1 MIEKILPVIIAVI
14 AMQFL
19 IRFMQK
25 KRSENK
31 STARDYDYKKKID
44 QFMKVSNYDEGVGND
59 RILTD
64 EIRSGLGKPDLLLG
78 IPDSMREIRKE
89 LNLIIDGVTYG
100 VRSKIGKNPVI
111 EVKYKDPEK
120 MFDEIVQIIKKHK
133 LS

>member
-1 MIEKILPVIIAVI
+1 MLEKVLPIIIAVI

-25 KRSENK
+25 KRSQNK
-31 STARDYDYKKKID
+31 TVPRDYDYKKKID
-44 QFMKVSNYDEGVGND
+44 QFMKVSNYDEGAGSD
-59 RILTD
+59 RILAD

-78 IPDSMREIRKE
+78 IPDSMRETRKE
-89 LNLIIDGVTYG
+89 LNLIIDGVTHG

-111 EVKYKDPEK
+111 EVKYKDPVR
-120 MFDEIVQIIKKHK
+120 MFDEIVEIIKKHK